1 MADQK
6 FIQAVLESTAFDKNG
21 DKVGKVGQLF
31 VDSNSGEPTF
41 VAVNTGLFGRN
52 SSLVPLAGAK
62 LNNEELHV
70 AHTKDEISDAPNISD
85 TDEGLEPEEEE
96 RLYKHYGLTTQDS
109 AQTQTSDRGNT
120 AQAGTA
126 AGTGAAAGTAAGTA
140 GRREETAKKTSAETK
155 KTADT
160 SGKKAATSDDG
171 SVIRSEEQLNV
182 NKEKVASGRARLR
195 KYVVEDTE
203 TVEVPV
209 SREEV
214 KVEREKLSPEEAKKL
229 GNTRIGEE
237 NADVVLHEEQVNVD
251 KETVP
256 VEKINLNKE
265 TVTDKQKVSEDLKKE
280 RVEFQD
286 ETKDGKK

>member
-109 AQTQTSDRGNT
+109 AQTQTSDRGNA

-126 AGTGAAAGTAAGTA
+126 AGTGAAAGTAAGTT
-140 GRREETAKKTSAETK
+140 GRREETAKTSAETK
-155 KTADT
+155 KTSADT
-160 SGKKAATSDDG
+160 GKKPSTSDDG

-256 VEKINLNKE
+256 VEKVNLNKE
-265 TVTDKQKVSEDLKKE
+265 TVTEKQKVSEDLKKE

-286 ETKDGKK
+286 DTKDGKK

>member
-21 DKVGKVGQLF
+21 DKVGKIGQLF

-109 AQTQTSDRGNT
+109 AQTQTSDRGNA
-120 AQAGTA
+120 AQ
-126 AGTGAAAGTAAGTA
+126 AGTGAAAGTAAGTT
-140 GRREETAKKTSAETK
+140 GRREETAKTSAETK
-155 KTADT
+155 KTSADT
-160 SGKKAATSDDG
+160 GKKPVTSDDG

-256 VEKINLNKE
+256 VEKFNLNKE
-265 TVTDKQKVSEDLKKE
+265 TVTDKEKVSEDLKKE

>member
-109 AQTQTSDRGNT
+109 AQTQTSDRGNA

-126 AGTGAAAGTAAGTA
+126 AGTGAAAGTAAGTT
-140 GRREETAKKTSAETK
+140 GRREETAKTSA
-155 KTADT
+155 DT
-160 SGKKAATSDDG
+160 GKKAATSDDG

-237 NADVVLHEEQVNVD
+237 HADVVLHEEQVNVD

-265 TVTDKQKVSEDLKKE
+265 TVTEKQKVSEDLKKE

>member
-21 DKVGKVGQLF
+21 DKVGKIGQLF

-109 AQTQTSDRGNT
+109 AQTQTSDRGNA
-120 AQAGTA
+120 AQ
-126 AGTGAAAGTAAGTA
+126 AGTGAAAGTAAGTT
-140 GRREETAKKTSAETK
+140 GRREETAKTSAETK
-155 KTADT
+155 KTSADT
-160 SGKKAATSDDG
+160 GKKPVTSDDG

-256 VEKINLNKE
+256 VEKVNLNKE
-265 TVTDKQKVSEDLKKE
+265 TVTEKQKVSEDLKKE

>member
-96 RLYKHYGLTTQDS
+96 RLYKHYGLTTQGS
-109 AQTQTSDRGNT
+109 AQTQTSDSGNA

-126 AGTGAAAGTAAGTA
+126 AGTGAAAGTAAGTT
-140 GRREETAKKTSAETK
+140 GRREETAKTSAETK
-155 KTADT
+155 KTSADT
-160 SGKKAATSDDG
+160 GKKAATSDDG

-265 TVTDKQKVSEDLKKE
+265 TVTEKQKVSEDLKKE